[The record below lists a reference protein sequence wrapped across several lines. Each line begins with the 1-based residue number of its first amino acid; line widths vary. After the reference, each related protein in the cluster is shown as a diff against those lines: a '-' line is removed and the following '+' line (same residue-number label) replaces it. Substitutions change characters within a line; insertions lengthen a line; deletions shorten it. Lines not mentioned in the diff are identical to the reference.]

1 MSESDNGVLISFGPS
16 DSDNGMVSSYT
27 SSRSESNQ
35 FLIEPVGSTAGNVTA
50 GIVGACPGTATTPM
64 TNPTSVPSSSQ
75 QQHHNYYHHH
85 HNQPVLPDVTIVN
98 PNITSVTTAS
108 TQSNS
113 TATSQAATAAL
124 ISNTSPGQ
132 QQQSQNFQHH
142 HHLGQ
147 HQQQQSTSFVS
158 TGSYNQESA
167 PLLKRM
173 DTYDSNPEY
182 VINNYF
188 PEDPEFSAVIKDAEL
203 AIESGVLPDRIS
215 QGSSGSYFVKALDG
229 QVNNIFL
236 NVKLCLLTILF
247 LLNRK
252 LASLSRRMKNH
263 MEC

>member
-27 SSRSESNQ
+27 SSRSENNH
-35 FLIEPVGSTAGNVTA
+35 FLIDPVGSTAGDVT
-50 GIVGACPGTATTPM
+50 GGTVGACPGTATTPVK
-64 TNPTSVPSSSQ
+64 NSTSVPSSTQ
-75 QQHHNYYHHH
+75 QYHNYNHHNNHH
-85 HNQPVLPDVTIVN
+85 HNNQSVLPDVTIVN
-98 PNITSVTTAS
+98 PSITSVTTAS

-113 TATSQAATAAL
+113 VASQAAAAL
-124 ISNTSPGQ
+124 NNTSPGQ
-132 QQQSQNFQHH
+132 QQQSQNFEHH
-142 HHLGQ
+142 HHSGHNQ
-147 HQQQQSTSFVS
+147 HHNQQQQSTSFVS

-173 DTYDSNPEY
+173 DTCDSNPEY

-229 QVNNIFL
+229 QVKSNYYICQMSN
-236 NVKLCLLTILF
+236 
-247 LLNRK
+247 
-252 LASLSRRMKNH
+252 
-263 MEC
+263 